1 MLKIQLDNVGKRFN
15 KEWIFR
21 KINLELTSEN
31 NYVVLGRNGSGK
43 STFLQTLSGRYE
55 TSDGT
60 ISYTVD
66 GTKIDVENIYKYL
79 SICAPYLEL
88 FEDYTLVE
96 SIELQSKF
104 KPFISGIKP
113 TEIPKILQLE
123 SSKNKQLKYY
133 SSGMKQRV
141 KLGLAIFA
149 NTPLLL
155 LDEPTNNLDK
165 NGFAWYKQLIAEY
178 SSNRL
183 IVVCSNDQYHEYE
196 FCNETLNIENFKK

>member
-15 KEWIFR
+15 KEWVFR
-21 KINLELTSEN
+21 KINLEFSSDN

-43 STFLQTLSGRYE
+43 STFLQTLAGRYE
-55 TSDGT
+55 PSDGT
-60 ISYTVD
+60 VKYT
-66 GTKIDVENIYKYL
+66 IDEQEIVADEIYKHL

-104 KPFISGIKP
+104 KPFIEGI
-113 TEIPKILQLE
+113 ELSYIPELLQLA
-123 SSKNKQLKYY
+123 SSKDKQLKYY

-141 KLGLAIFA
+141 KLGLGILADTSI
-149 NTPLLL
+149 LL

-165 NGFAWYKQLIAEY
+165 NGFDWYQKLIAAN
-178 SSNRL
+178 SSERL
-183 IVVCSNDQYHEYE
+183 IVVCSNDQAHEYE
-196 FCNETLNIENFKK
+196 FCNESLNIEDFKK

>member
-15 KEWIFR
+15 KEWVFR
-21 KINLELTSEN
+21 KINLEFSSDN

-43 STFLQTLSGRYE
+43 STFLQTLAGRYE
-55 TSDGT
+55 PSDGT
-60 ISYTVD
+60 VKYT
-66 GTKIDVENIYKYL
+66 IDEQEIVADEIYKHL

-104 KPFISGIKP
+104 KPFIEGI
-113 TEIPKILQLE
+113 ELSYIPELLQLA
-123 SSKNKQLKYY
+123 SSKDKQLKYY

-141 KLGLAIFA
+141 KLGLGILADTSI
-149 NTPLLL
+149 LL

-165 NGFAWYKQLIAEY
+165 NGFDWYQKLIAAN
-178 SSNRL
+178 SNERL
-183 IVVCSNDQYHEYE
+183 IVVCSNDQAHEYE
-196 FCNETLNIENFKK
+196 FCNESLNIEDFKK

>member
-1 MLKIQLDNVGKRFN
+1 MIKIQLDNVGKRFN
-15 KEWIFR
+15 KEWVFR
-21 KINLELTSEN
+21 KINLELSSAN

-43 STFLQTLSGRYE
+43 STFLQTLAGRYE

-60 ISYTVD
+60 VKYTIDEQEIVVD
-66 GTKIDVENIYKYL
+66 EIYKHL

-104 KPFISGIKP
+104 KPFIEGI
-113 TEIPKILQLE
+113 ELSYIPELLQLAP
-123 SSKNKQLKYY
+123 SKDKQLKYY

-141 KLGLAIFA
+141 KLGLGILADTSI
-149 NTPLLL
+149 LL

-165 NGFAWYKQLIAEY
+165 NGFDWYQKLIAAN
-178 SSNRL
+178 SNERL
-183 IVVCSNDQYHEYE
+183 IVVCSNDQAHEYE
-196 FCNETLNIENFKK
+196 FCNESLNIEDFKK

>member
-1 MLKIQLDNVGKRFN
+1 MLKIHLDDIGKRFN
-15 KEWIFR
+15 REWIFR
-21 KINLELTSEN
+21 KVNLELSSKN

-43 STFLQTLSGRYE
+43 STFLQTLAGRYE

-60 ISYTVD
+60 ISYSINE
-66 GTKIDVENIYKYL
+66 TKIDAENIYKHL

-104 KPFISGIKP
+104 KSFIDGVKL

-141 KLGLAIFA
+141 KLGLAILA
-149 NTPLLL
+149 DTSILL

-165 NGFAWYKQLIAEY
+165 NGFDWYKKLISEY
-178 SSNRL
+178 SENRL
-183 IVVCSNDQYHEYE
+183 IVVCSNDQSHEYE
-196 FCNETLNIENFKK
+196 FCNKTINIEDFKK

>member
-15 KEWIFR
+15 KEWVFR
-21 KINLELTSEN
+21 KINLEFSSDN

-43 STFLQTLSGRYE
+43 STFLQTLAGRYE
-55 TSDGT
+55 PSDGT
-60 ISYTVD
+60 VKYT
-66 GTKIDVENIYKYL
+66 IDEQEIVADEIYKHL

-104 KPFISGIKP
+104 KPFIEGI
-113 TEIPKILQLE
+113 ELSYIPELLQLA
-123 SSKNKQLKYY
+123 SSKDKQLKYY

-141 KLGLAIFA
+141 KLGLGILADTSI
-149 NTPLLL
+149 LL

-165 NGFAWYKQLIAEY
+165 NGFDWYQKLIAAN
-178 SSNRL
+178 SSERL
-183 IVVCSNDQYHEYE
+183 IVVCSNDQAHEYK
-196 FCNETLNIENFKK
+196 FCNKSLNIEDFKK